1 MSKKTR
7 KGRQRQDYER
17 AALPSDELLRTQPRT
32 QRSRTPFKPKT
43 EKQRKYASA
52 ISANTLIFCE
62 GPMGT
67 GKTYVA
73 VCKAADALMNGD
85 TDKLIITRPAVNADE
100 EYGFLPG
107 DMLDDNGGKFAPY
120 FAPVRAILEER
131 MGAGCVEMFLKNGKI
146 EIAPLG
152 HMRGHT
158 FKDCWV
164 LFDEAQNSTPQ
175 QMKLFLTRIGENCK
189 VIVDG
194 DPLEQSDINV
204 RSGMTDAMNLLRD
217 LKGVSFIRFDIDDV
231 VRSGIS
237 REILLRYREKQSQQQ
252 EGQTVGHE
260 NLENILGQSAHG

>member
-1 MSKKTR
+1 MSKKNR
-7 KGRQRQDYER
+7 KGKQRQDYGR
-17 AALPSDELLRTQPRT
+17 VALPSEELLHTQPRQ
-32 QRSRTPFKPKT
+32 QRSTEPFRPKT
-43 EKQRKYASA
+43 EKQRQYASA
-52 ISANTLIFCE
+52 ISANTLVFCE

-73 VCKAADALMNGD
+73 VCKAAEALANRE
-85 TDKLIITRPAVNADE
+85 TKKLIITRPAVNANE

-131 MGAGCVEMFLKNGKI
+131 LGAGQVEMFLKNGKI

-164 LFDEAQNSTPQ
+164 LFDEAQNSTPE

-189 VIVDG
+189 VIVDV
-194 DPLEQSDINV
+194 DPLDQSDINM
-204 RSGMTDAMNLLRD
+204 RSGMTDAMNLLGD
-217 LKGVSFIRFDIDDV
+217 LKGVSFVRFDIDDV

-237 REILLRYREKQSQQQ
+237 REILIRYREKQSQQQ

-260 NLENILGQSAHG
+260 NLENLLGQSAHG